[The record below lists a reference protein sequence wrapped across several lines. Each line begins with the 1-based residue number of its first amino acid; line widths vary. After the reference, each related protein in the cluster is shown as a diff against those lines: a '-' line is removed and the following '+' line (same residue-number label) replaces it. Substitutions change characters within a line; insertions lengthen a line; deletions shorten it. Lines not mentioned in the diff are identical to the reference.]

1 MPQRRS
7 SRAERARIAR
17 AGSAAQSLSRRA
29 AGNARQP
36 RKPAKRPAVAR
47 HGDRA
52 ARRGERERER
62 ERERSDSMPVLHT
75 RMSATSP
82 MRATSP
88 PATRIARITRITR
101 TTRIASSAENHENGR
116 GVAPRP
122 DSPPTLDMR
131 REPNRRLPG
140 ASPLERFAA
149 AARGGEPVSAAHC
162 TAASHA
168 RVAAKTVHPWKC
180 GRAKPWARSVQDA
193 GYRDGHTRLCASN
206 RPFAESCSTC
216 RRQAGAASVAHETGR
231 AGCERRG
238 PIATRTSA
246 RHD

>member
-7 SRAERARIAR
+7 SRAERARIAH

-62 ERERSDSMPVLHT
+62 SDSMPVLHT

-88 PATRIARITRITR
+88 SATRITR
-101 TTRIASSAENHENGR
+101 TTRIASSDEHHENGR

-140 ASPLERFAA
+140 APPLERFAA

-216 RRQAGAASVAHETGR
+216 RRQAGAAGVAHETGR

>member
-62 ERERSDSMPVLHT
+62 SDSMPVLHT

-88 PATRIARITRITR
+88 PATRIARI
-101 TTRIASSAENHENGR
+101 TRIASSAENHENGR

-140 ASPLERFAA
+140 APPLERFAA

-216 RRQAGAASVAHETGR
+216 RRQAGAAGVAHETGR

>member
-62 ERERSDSMPVLHT
+62 ERSDSMPVLHT

-88 PATRIARITRITR
+88 SATRIARI
-101 TTRIASSAENHENGR
+101 TRIASSAENHENGR

-216 RRQAGAASVAHETGR
+216 RRQAGAAGVAHETGR

>member
-62 ERERSDSMPVLHT
+62 SDSMPVLHT

-88 PATRIARITRITR
+88 SATRIARITR

-180 GRAKPWARSVQDA
+180 GRAKPWARSFQDA

-216 RRQAGAASVAHETGR
+216 RRQAGAAGVAHETGR

>member
-52 ARRGERERER
+52 ARQGERER

-88 PATRIARITRITR
+88 SATRIARI
-101 TTRIASSAENHENGR
+101 TRIASSAENHENGR

>member
-1 MPQRRS
+1 
-7 SRAERARIAR
+7 
-17 AGSAAQSLSRRA
+17 
-29 AGNARQP
+29 
-36 RKPAKRPAVAR
+36 
-47 HGDRA
+47 
-52 ARRGERERER
+52 
-62 ERERSDSMPVLHT
+62 
-75 RMSATSP
+75 
-82 MRATSP
+82 
-88 PATRIARITRITR
+88 
-101 TTRIASSAENHENGR
+101 
-116 GVAPRP
+116 
-122 DSPPTLDMR
+122 MR

-216 RRQAGAASVAHETGR
+216 RRQAGAASVAHETGC

>member
-1 MPQRRS
+1 
-7 SRAERARIAR
+7 
-17 AGSAAQSLSRRA
+17 
-29 AGNARQP
+29 
-36 RKPAKRPAVAR
+36 
-47 HGDRA
+47 
-52 ARRGERERER
+52 
-62 ERERSDSMPVLHT
+62 
-75 RMSATSP
+75 MSATSP

-88 PATRIARITRITR
+88 SATRIARITR
-101 TTRIASSAENHENGR
+101 TTRIASSAEHHENGR

>member
-1 MPQRRS
+1 
-7 SRAERARIAR
+7 
-17 AGSAAQSLSRRA
+17 
-29 AGNARQP
+29 
-36 RKPAKRPAVAR
+36 
-47 HGDRA
+47 
-52 ARRGERERER
+52 
-62 ERERSDSMPVLHT
+62 
-75 RMSATSP
+75 MSATSP

-88 PATRIARITRITR
+88 SATRIARIARIMRITR
-101 TTRIASSAENHENGR
+101 TTRIASSGEHHENGR

-140 ASPLERFAA
+140 APPLERFAA

-180 GRAKPWARSVQDA
+180 GRAKPWARSFQDA

-216 RRQAGAASVAHETGR
+216 RRQAGAAGVAHETGR

>member
-62 ERERSDSMPVLHT
+62 SDSMPVLHT

-88 PATRIARITRITR
+88 SATRIARITR

-216 RRQAGAASVAHETGR
+216 RRQAGAAGVAHETGR

>member
-36 RKPAKRPAVAR
+36 RKPAKRQAVAR

-88 PATRIARITRITR
+88 PATRIARIMRITR
-101 TTRIASSAENHENGR
+101 TTRIASSAEHHENGR
-116 GVAPRP
+116 GVAARP

-140 ASPLERFAA
+140 ASPLDRFAA
-149 AARGGEPVSAAHC
+149 AAGGGEPVSATHC

-180 GRAKPWARSVQDA
+180 GRAKPWARSFQDA
-193 GYRDGHTRLCASN
+193 GYRDGHARLCASN

-216 RRQAGAASVAHETGR
+216 RRQAGAAGVAHETGR

>member
-52 ARRGERERER
+52 ARRGERER
-62 ERERSDSMPVLHT
+62 SDSMPVLHT

-88 PATRIARITRITR
+88 PATRIARI
-101 TTRIASSAENHENGR
+101 TRIASSAENHENGR

-180 GRAKPWARSVQDA
+180 GRAKPWARSFQDA

-216 RRQAGAASVAHETGR
+216 RRQAGAAGVAHETGR

>member
-1 MPQRRS
+1 
-7 SRAERARIAR
+7 
-17 AGSAAQSLSRRA
+17 
-29 AGNARQP
+29 
-36 RKPAKRPAVAR
+36 
-47 HGDRA
+47 
-52 ARRGERERER
+52 
-62 ERERSDSMPVLHT
+62 
-75 RMSATSP
+75 MSATSP

-88 PATRIARITRITR
+88 PATRIARITR

-116 GVAPRP
+116 GVAARP

-140 ASPLERFAA
+140 ASPLDRFAA

-180 GRAKPWARSVQDA
+180 GRAKPWARSFQDA
-193 GYRDGHTRLCASN
+193 GYRDGHARLCASN

>member
-52 ARRGERERER
+52 ARRGERER
-62 ERERSDSMPVLHT
+62 SDSMPVLHT

-88 PATRIARITRITR
+88 PATRIARI
-101 TTRIASSAENHENGR
+101 TRIASSAENHENGR

-140 ASPLERFAA
+140 APPLERFAA

-216 RRQAGAASVAHETGR
+216 RRQAGAAGVAHETGR

>member
-62 ERERSDSMPVLHT
+62 SDSMPVLHT

-88 PATRIARITRITR
+88 SATRIARI
-101 TTRIASSAENHENGR
+101 TRIASSAENHENGR
-116 GVAPRP
+116 GVAARP

-180 GRAKPWARSVQDA
+180 GRAKPWARSFQDA
-193 GYRDGHTRLCASN
+193 GYRDSHTRLCASN

-216 RRQAGAASVAHETGR
+216 RRQAGAAGVAHETGR

>member
-62 ERERSDSMPVLHT
+62 SDSMPVLHT

-88 PATRIARITRITR
+88 SATRIARI
-101 TTRIASSAENHENGR
+101 TRIASSAENHENGR

-140 ASPLERFAA
+140 ASPLDRFAA

-216 RRQAGAASVAHETGR
+216 RRQAGAAGVAHETGR

>member
-1 MPQRRS
+1 
-7 SRAERARIAR
+7 
-17 AGSAAQSLSRRA
+17 
-29 AGNARQP
+29 
-36 RKPAKRPAVAR
+36 
-47 HGDRA
+47 
-52 ARRGERERER
+52 
-62 ERERSDSMPVLHT
+62 
-75 RMSATSP
+75 MSATSP

-88 PATRIARITRITR
+88 SATRIARI
-101 TTRIASSAENHENGR
+101 TRIASSAENHENGR

-140 ASPLERFAA
+140 ASPLDRFAA

-180 GRAKPWARSVQDA
+180 GRAKPWARSFQDA

-216 RRQAGAASVAHETGR
+216 RRQAGAAGVAHETGR

>member
-88 PATRIARITRITR
+88 SATRIARI
-101 TTRIASSAENHENGR
+101 TRIASSAENHENGR

-216 RRQAGAASVAHETGR
+216 RRQAGAAST
-231 AGCERRG
+231 
-238 PIATRTSA
+238 
-246 RHD
+246 

>member
-52 ARRGERERER
+52 ARQGER

-88 PATRIARITRITR
+88 PATRIARITRI
-101 TTRIASSAENHENGR
+101 ASSAENHENGR
-116 GVAPRP
+116 GVAARP

-216 RRQAGAASVAHETGR
+216 RRQAGAAGVAHETGR

>member
-62 ERERSDSMPVLHT
+62 SDSMPVLHT

-88 PATRIARITRITR
+88 SATRIARI
-101 TTRIASSAENHENGR
+101 TRIASSAENHENGR